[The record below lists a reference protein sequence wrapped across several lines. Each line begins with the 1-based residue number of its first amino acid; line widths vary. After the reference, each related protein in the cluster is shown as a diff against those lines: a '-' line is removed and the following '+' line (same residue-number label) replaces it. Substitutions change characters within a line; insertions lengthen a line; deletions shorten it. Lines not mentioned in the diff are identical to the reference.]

1 MAGPPHIHI
10 LHFPKNL
17 AETFSQG
24 RKQKYNEY
32 AIRFCRANNPDKHII
47 KVNKKEQDPFE
58 QGIVYGIYK
67 VGCSPAEIAAK
78 RAEKEKEKR
87 GRKK

>member
-1 MAGPPHIHI
+1 MAGPPLIHI

-17 AETFSQG
+17 AQTFSQG
-24 RKQKYNEY
+24 DKKKYNEY
-32 AIRFCRANNPDKHII
+32 ALNFCKANNPDKHII
-47 KVNKKEQDPFE
+47 KVNKQAQNPYE

-67 VGCSPAEIAAK
+67 LGCSPAEIAAK
-78 RAEKEKEKR
+78 RAEKDKEKR